1 METNFT
7 KNILVSLI
15 LILCFN
21 IGKSQ
26 ISSIFEPIDV
36 FDIEHVSDPQISPD
50 DDDRLILY
58 QRNFKDIMTDRNMS
72 NIWLVNFDGTEN
84 RPLTTGNNN
93 DFSPRWSNSGKMFTY
108 KSNKT
113 GKTHLYLHNLEN
125 GSTQKLTNMQSSVGN
140 VSWSDDDK

>member
-7 KNILVSLI
+7 KKILVSLI

-50 DDDRLILY
+50 DDNRLILY
-58 QRNFKDIMTDRNMS
+58 QRNFKDIMTDRNLS

-93 DFSPRWSNSGKMFTY
+93 DFSPRW
-108 KSNKT
+108 
-113 GKTHLYLHNLEN
+113 
-125 GSTQKLTNMQSSVGN
+125 
-140 VSWSDDDK
+140 